1 MKKILIAE
9 DERDIRELVAF
20 TLERHGFAV
29 ISSADGRTAL
39 ELAAKEQ
46 PDLALLDVRMPRMD
60 GYEVCRRIK
69 ADPTLTHIPV
79 IFLSA
84 KGQEAEVQAGLE
96 AGAQAYII
104 KPFSMDDLISQI
116 QKTLRA

>member
-9 DERDIRELVAF
+9 DERDIRELVGF
-20 TLERHGFAV
+20 TLEHHGFEV

-39 ELAAKEQ
+39 ELAVREQ
-46 PDLALLDVRMPRMD
+46 PDLALLDVRMPRLD
-60 GYEVCRRIK
+60 GYQVCRQIK
-69 ADPTLTHIPV
+69 ADPALAHIPV

-96 AGAQAYII
+96 AGAQAYIV

-116 QKTLRA
+116 QKILSS